1 MKSKY
6 LKIFKKGNVSIEH
19 YDGCPAFI
27 EMTFAG
33 LTSALYGSDF
43 KAYSIS
49 GSYFS
54 NRQGD
59 YLSLI
64 SDQQEIGKFVV
75 SEYLKDKSK
84 ITGLYK
90 EWLENFKSMWVFY
103 YENFDKDLNNLSDE
117 ELLLWSDQ
125 IVDLYKN
132 KVSMP
137 GFIDGFMFYAD
148 SRLDELLKDFCEN
161 NNIPKYQEVYTIL
174 SAAVEPS
181 FLNEEEED
189 LKLIYSKTQVGE
201 EAEKLKTEHLKKYS
215 YIKSS
220 YAGYEEYRSDDL
232 EKQLEEFETHL
243 PETIDFELNKKS
255 KNELK
260 NKYNFTDEITAIA
273 ELSELLI
280 KWQDQRKQYT
290 LTFVTLRHKLLEE
303 IVRRIN
309 IDLELLRYVCG
320 PQEIKDVLKGKLSSA
335 ILEDRKKHS
344 VFLNEDG
351 GVVEVLSG
359 NDAKEFFDEVSAL
372 DVDDIKEI
380 KGIVASLGN
389 ARGNV
394 KIVKSVDD
402 IKKIESGDILVAG
415 MTRPEHV
422 VGMKKAG
429 AIVTD
434 DGGITCHAAIVSRE
448 LKKPCII
455 GTKISTKV
463 LKDGM
468 KVEVDADN
476 GVVKIL

>member
-1 MKSKY
+1 
-6 LKIFKKGNVSIEH
+6 
-19 YDGCPAFI
+19 
-27 EMTFAG
+27 
-33 LTSALYGSDF
+33 
-43 KAYSIS
+43 
-49 GSYFS
+49 
-54 NRQGD
+54 
-59 YLSLI
+59 
-64 SDQQEIGKFVV
+64 
-75 SEYLKDKSK
+75 
-84 ITGLYK
+84 
-90 EWLENFKSMWVFY
+90 MWVFY